1 MKVNVSSEEIN
12 EFVNKI
18 AKRFKPE
25 KIILFG
31 SYGYGSPKK
40 NSDVDLLIIID
51 SKKRPVDLA
60 IQIRSEIPAPFPV
73 DLLVRTPEQIEERLS
88 MDDFFIKEIVTRGKV
103 VYEKDN

>member
-1 MKVNVSSEEIN
+1 VDALYEKIE
-12 EFVNKI
+12 EFVDKI

-88 MDDFFIKEIVTRGKV
+88 MNDFFIKEIVTKGKV

>member
-1 MKVNVSSEEIN
+1 VDALYEKIE
-12 EFVNKI
+12 EFVDKI

-73 DLLVRTPEQIEERLS
+73 DLLVRTPEQIEGRLS
-88 MDDFFIKEIVTRGKV
+88 MNDFFIKEIVTKGKV

>member
-1 MKVNVSSEEIN
+1 MDALYEKIE
-12 EFVNKI
+12 EFVDKI

>member
-1 MKVNVSSEEIN
+1 MDALYEKIE
-12 EFVNKI
+12 EFVDKI

-73 DLLVRTPEQIEERLS
+73 DLLVRTPEQIKGRLS
-88 MDDFFIKEIVTRGKV
+88 MNDFFIKEIVTKGKV

>member
-1 MKVNVSSEEIN
+1 MDALYEKIE
-12 EFVNKI
+12 EFVDKI

-73 DLLVRTPEQIEERLS
+73 DLLVRTPEQIEGRLS
-88 MDDFFIKEIVTRGKV
+88 MNDFFIKEIVTKGKV

>member
-1 MKVNVSSEEIN
+1 MGSARSKV
-12 EFVNKI
+12 
-18 AKRFKPE
+18 
-25 KIILFG
+25 
-31 SYGYGSPKK
+31 GYGSPKK

>member
-1 MKVNVSSEEIN
+1 MDALYEKIE
-12 EFVNKI
+12 EFVDKI

-88 MDDFFIKEIVTRGKV
+88 MNDFFIKEIVTKGKV